1 MLMSSVKCNHQA
13 ESYIILILVK
23 YINVKV
29 TICFF
34 QLIIN
39 DSRIKKALIVIGN
52 LTKTVSYIILHLRPP
67 TFVECMPIINY
78 KIKMPVFVNFVSAFG
93 YVINSF
99 LIVKLFGKRKALL
112 VIDPILSNW

>member
-1 MLMSSVKCNHQA
+1 MQSSSGILHNINFGKVYQC
-13 ESYIILILVK
+13 ESY
-23 YINVKV
+23 YM
-29 TICFF
+29 FF

-112 VIDPILSNW
+112 LTDAILSNW